1 MKNPESKKHRTIFFV
16 YVGIDLLCILSYF
29 VDSWVHQGFF
39 FMFPSRFVFGGIEQA
54 YRLHAT
60 GLNVTLIL
68 CLLTWL
74 AYYLEYLSFDIPEDD
89 SKKSFWALAI
99 NVFFKKI
106 F

>member
-1 MKNPESKKHRTIFFV
+1 
-16 YVGIDLLCILSYF
+16 
-29 VDSWVHQGFF
+29 
-39 FMFPSRFVFGGIEQA
+39 MFPSRFVFGGIEQA

-74 AYYLEYLSFDIPEDD
+74 AYYLEYLSFDILEDD

-106 F
+106 FIRRVLVLAILSLILPDILNLIL